1 METLTSIITS
11 MPVWLTAIT
20 ALVTAA
26 AGIAAITPTKSDDKI
41 IGIILNIVNVIG
53 LNFGKAKNADDIN
66 A

>member
-26 AGIAAITPTKSDDKI
+26 AGIAALTPTKSDDKI
-41 IGIILNIVNVIG
+41 IGIILNVINVIG
-53 LNFGKAKNADDIN
+53 LNFGKAKNADDT
-66 A
+66 

>member
-41 IGIILNIVNVIG
+41 IGIILNIVNGIG
-53 LNFGKAKNADDIN
+53 LNFGKAKNADDT
-66 A
+66 